1 MEATTA
7 ITAYNSISLPF
18 LSLTETA
25 ILLFLALH
33 LAAVLGYV
41 MGARARRRLKM
52 RGEEIEMVLGET
64 TLTAILALL
73 GLLLAFSF
81 GHALSLTNTAK
92 LSLIDEAAAL
102 GTAFARAD
110 ILPEPGRTDLQVAL
124 FEYAKT
130 RPFDEILN
138 RTSIEQVRQVI
149 GESLEAQAKLW
160 PLTLEVIADPL
171 PPALKA
177 FVASSINAVLDAHLL
192 RTQTL
197 STPVSEVA
205 NTMLLSLTLTSLF
218 LLGNR
223 SGAQGRALTWRTFVF
238 SGFLFVITLTIADI
252 QRGEQGMIQID
263 KTAMR
268 ATILEMQLALG
279 DRI

>member
-7 ITAYNSISLPF
+7 ITAYNAISLPF
-18 LSLTETA
+18 LSLPETA
-25 ILLFLALH
+25 ILLFFALP

-41 MGARARRRLKM
+41 MGARARRKRLK
-52 RGEEIEMVLGET
+52 RSEEIEIVLGEM

-81 GHALSLTNTAK
+81 GNALSLANTAK

-110 ILPEPGRTDLQVAL
+110 LLAEPGRTDLQLAL
-124 FEYAKT
+124 YQYAQT
-130 RPFDEILN
+130 RTFDEILN
-138 RTSIEQVRQVI
+138 LTSLEEVRDVI
-149 GESLEAQAKLW
+149 GQSLEAQAKLW
-160 PLTLEVIADPL
+160 PLTLDLIADPL
-171 PPALKA
+171 PPALKT

-238 SGFLFVITLTIADI
+238 SGFLFIITLTIADI
-252 QRGEQGMIQID
+252 QRGEQGLIEID
-263 KTAMR
+263 KTAIR